1 MIMDISKSNT
11 KASDNKQNFEIPKFW
26 YKTKSLEY
34 PAFENLRINN
44 PMKTNFKAIIEEN
57 GALKNMSR
65 TVIKVDAKR
74 MVL

>member
-1 MIMDISKSNT
+1 
-11 KASDNKQNFEIPKFW
+11 
-26 YKTKSLEY
+26 LEY
-34 PAFENLRINN
+34 PGFENLRINN

>member
-1 MIMDISKSNT
+1 
-11 KASDNKQNFEIPKFW
+11 
-26 YKTKSLEY
+26 
-34 PAFENLRINN
+34 
-44 PMKTNFKAIIEEN
+44 MKTNFKAIIEEN